1 MKLSFTDRTYLVT
14 GGGSGIGMGV
24 AAGLA
29 RAGADV
35 LIIGRNAERLAA
47 AAKQIGADATGAVR
61 PHPAD
66 VTDEE
71 QVAAAVEAAAAWN
84 GRLHGVVH
92 CAGGRKPSGR
102 SPRSIPTPGGAPSTS
117 T

>member
-47 AAKQIGADATGAVR
+47 AAQQIGA
-61 PHPAD
+61 
-66 VTDEE
+66 
-71 QVAAAVEAAAAWN
+71 
-84 GRLHGVVH
+84 
-92 CAGGRKPSGR
+92 
-102 SPRSIPTPGGAPSTS
+102 
-117 T
+117 